1 MKTSVTAFILTI
13 LIAAGFIITSCA
25 VPADE
30 NVSTAVSETAEAV
43 TDEVITTELQPNL
56 PEGLDFGG
64 QDFMFLVS
72 SANDTNGV
80 DWVTYDIWVE
90 SANGDAINDAV
101 FTRNSFLKDEYN
113 VNIVQT
119 DSGSTTT
126 LALTQKSVK
135 AGSDDYDAVI
145 TNIAAGGTLAQSGMI
160 YNLYDVAYIDLTMPW
175 WDQRAVEDL
184 SIGGKVY
191 YATGDVTVIN
201 NDATWVLMFSK
212 KLAEDN
218 NIGNL
223 YDFVRSGNW
232 TFDMMLERMKIVA
245 RDVNGDGK
253 MGYEEDIYG
262 FATHASSGPGLMYA
276 SGEKITKK
284 DAEGYPALAVN
295 VDRMAGI
302 VELAGKILSDG
313 NITFTLSQH
322 SNTTN
327 ELRLLFEGSR
337 ALFFGEV
344 MQCIIRMRAS
354 ENDFGLISWPKYD
367 ENQKEFYNHV
377 HSTAGKIVCIPLTQ
391 PDLEFAGAVIEA
403 FTAKSRYTVTSAY
416 YDVALTYKY
425 MRDEE
430 SVEMLDIVL
439 KTRCYDLGYMYDW
452 GGMCSSIYNLIISGK
467 TDLAST
473 YEKKLTAFEKAL
485 DKTITAYMENAS

>member
-1 MKTSVTAFILTI
+1 MKTSFMALILTM
-13 LIAAGFIITSCA
+13 LIMAGSISSCA
-25 VPADE
+25 EPADDSA
-30 NVSTAVSETAEAV
+30 STAASETAEAV
-43 TDEVITTELQPNL
+43 TEEAATTELQPNL
-56 PEGLDFGG
+56 PEDLDFGG

-72 SANDTNGV
+72 SANDTNGI

-90 SANGDAINDAV
+90 SENGDAINDAV
-101 FTRNSFLKDEYN
+101 YARNFYLKEEYN
-113 VNIVQT
+113 VNIKQT

-126 LALTQKSVK
+126 LALAQKSVK
-135 AGSDDYDAVI
+135 AGTDDYDAVI

-160 YNLYDVAYIDLTMPW
+160 YNLYDVPHVDLSMPW

-191 YATGDVTVIN
+191 YATGDVTCIN

-253 MGYEEDIYG
+253 MGYDEDIYG
-262 FATHASSGPGLMYA
+262 FATHGSSGPGLMYA

-284 DAEGYPALAVN
+284 DAEGYPEIAVN
-295 VDRMAGI
+295 VDRMAG
-302 VELAGKILSDG
+302 VAELAGKILSDG
-313 NITFTLSQH
+313 DITFTLSQH

-327 ELRLLFEGSR
+327 ELRNLFEADR

-367 ENQKEFYNHV
+367 ENQEEFYNHV
-377 HSTAGKIVCIPLTQ
+377 HSTAGKVVCIPLTQ
-391 PDLEFAGAVIEA
+391 SDLEFAGVVIEA
-403 FTAKSRYTVTSAY
+403 FAAKSRYTLTKAY
-416 YDVALTYKY
+416 YDVSLTYKY

-430 SVEMLDIVL
+430 SIEMLDIVL
-439 KTRCYDLGYMYDW
+439 NTRCYDLGYMYDW

-467 TDLAST
+467 TDIAST
-473 YEKKLTAFEKAL
+473 YDKKLAAFEKAL

>member
-1 MKTSVTAFILTI
+1 MNMKSSFAALILAI
-13 LIAAGFIITSCA
+13 LIASGFIITSCA
-25 VPADE
+25 APAED
-30 NVSTAVSETAEAV
+30 NASTAVTETAEA
-43 TDEVITTELQPNL
+43 ITEEESTELQPNL
-56 PEGLDFGG
+56 PDNLDFEG

-90 SANGDAINDAV
+90 SENGDAINDAV
-101 FTRNSFLKDEYN
+101 FMRNLYLKDKYN

-119 DSGSTTT
+119 DSGSSPT
-126 LALTQKSVK
+126 LAMTQKSVK

-160 YNLYDVAYIDLTMPW
+160 YNLYDVGYIDLTMPW

-191 YATGDVTVIN
+191 YATGDVTSIN

-212 KLAEDN
+212 KLAADN
-218 NIGNL
+218 NIPNL
-223 YDFVRSGNW
+223 YDAVRSGNW
-232 TFDMMLERMKIVA
+232 TFDMMLENMRTVA

-253 MGYEEDIYG
+253 MGYDEDIYG

-284 DAEGYPALAVN
+284 DADGYPTLAVN
-295 VDRMAGI
+295 VERMAGVI
-302 VELAGKILSDG
+302 ELAGQILSDR
-313 NITFTLSQH
+313 NITFTLTHH
-322 SNTTN
+322 SKTTD
-327 ELRLLFEGSR
+327 ELRNLFEGGR

-367 ENQKEFYNHV
+367 ENQDEYYNHV

-403 FTAKSRYTVTSAY
+403 FAAKSRYTLTVAY

-430 SVEMLDIVL
+430 SVEMLDIV
-439 KTRCYDLGYMYDW
+439 
-452 GGMCSSIYNLIISGK
+452 
-467 TDLAST
+467 
-473 YEKKLTAFEKAL
+473 
-485 DKTITAYMENAS
+485 

>member
-1 MKTSVTAFILTI
+1 MKRSAQALILVI
-13 LIAAGFIITSCA
+13 LMAAGFIVTSCA
-25 VPADE
+25 APADDTA
-30 NVSTAVSETAEAV
+30 STSAGTIAEITEEEA
-43 TDEVITTELQPNL
+43 TTELQPNI
-56 PEGLDFGG
+56 PEGLDFAGE
-64 QDFMFLVS
+64 DFLFLVS
-72 SANDTNGV
+72 SASDTNGV

-90 SANGDAINDAV
+90 NENGEAVNDAV
-101 FTRNSFLKDEYN
+101 FARNLYLKEKYN
-113 VNIVQT
+113 VNIKQT
-119 DSGSTTT
+119 DSGGSTT

-160 YNLYDVAYIDLTMPW
+160 YNLYDVNYIDLSMPW

-212 KLAEDN
+212 KLAADN

-223 YDFVRSGNW
+223 YDFVRSGKW

-253 MGYEEDIYG
+253 MGYDEDIYG
-262 FATHASSGPGLMYA
+262 FATHGSSGPGLMYA

-284 DAEGYPALAVN
+284 DAEGYPALAVDL
-295 VDRMAGI
+295 DRMQGV

-322 SNTTN
+322 GNTTD
-327 ELRLLFEGSR
+327 ELRFLFEEGRS
-337 ALFFGEV
+337 LFFGEV
-344 MQCIIRMRAS
+344 MQCITRMRAS

-367 ENQKEFYNHV
+367 ENQEEFYNHV

-391 PDLEFAGAVIEA
+391 PDLEFAGAVVEA
-403 FTAKSRYTVTSAY
+403 FAAKSRSTLTVAY

-439 KTRCYDLGYMYDW
+439 ATRCYDLGYMYDW

-467 TDLAST
+467 PDLAST
-473 YEKKLTAFEKAL
+473 YDKKLPAFEKAL